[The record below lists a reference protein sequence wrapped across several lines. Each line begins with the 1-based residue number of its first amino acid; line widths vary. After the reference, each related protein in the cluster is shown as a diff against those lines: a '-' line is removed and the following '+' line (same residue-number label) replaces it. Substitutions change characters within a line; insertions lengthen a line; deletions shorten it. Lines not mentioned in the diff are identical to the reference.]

1 MRAERVDVGAIGRT
15 QGSLVSAWL
24 DLPVKRPVVL
34 VLVVLI
40 VAAPAW
46 LLADWLKNFA
56 LHPTDF
62 IYIEEAID
70 ARALRKHLFVPLNT
84 HVVPLFRLYT
94 YAVVQST
101 DRLEDLPRMLLGASY
116 LGLVATMLLVGRLV
130 RQETGRTGPALG
142 AMACMGI
149 TTVVL
154 PVVSHYAASQALW
167 SGAAIVATLLATHA
181 WRSRGG
187 TWRLVPAA
195 IGVFAAPAIWSGG
208 LVAGPAAAAALWA
221 DGRPRCRRAAV
232 AMIALSSVAALVI
245 LGLSRQYI
253 NEDAVVNEIHREL
266 WPRPIQGFLNA
277 IQAVAEAT
285 ILNNLG
291 LDAATSTFQ
300 AAVILGIVAGLWY
313 ASRGRTGRATPLEAA
328 GAATVVCS
336 ALLAYLFRGNLPFS
350 SLRPVGWYYA
360 IPQVGAVL
368 FAAGWWSALCDGVS
382 RAGGKLTVRG
392 ALGVVL
398 LVLVLCGIQGDRAER
413 LHIEAAPPLAPSES
427 GMFWSA
433 YMRNARAT
441 YLNAESSEHL
451 RRTLA
456 RLDRAEQIA
465 LREGIGKA
473 AIRRVFGRVLV
484 PGIPEK
490 HASDAAS
497 LLRIPEDETNQS
509 PTLVK
514 KALGNWYREEPETRP
529 PWLNRSEPWPPA
541 PGDK

>member
-208 LVAGPAAAAALWA
+208 LVAGPAAAAALGA

-291 LDAATSTFQ
+291 LSTRQ
-300 AAVILGIVAGLWY
+300 HRHSRQQSSS
-313 ASRGRTGRATPLEAA
+313 ASSRASGTPAA
-328 GAATVVCS
+328 GAPGGRLRWKRPGRRLSSVAPCLPTCS
-336 ALLAYLFRGNLPFS
+336 AATCPSAACGRWAGITR
-350 SLRPVGWYYA
+350 SLRSGPSCSQ
-360 IPQVGAVL
+360 P
-368 FAAGWWSALCDGVS
+368 
-382 RAGGKLTVRG
+382 AGG
-392 ALGVVL
+392 
-398 LVLVLCGIQGDRAER
+398 R
-413 LHIEAAPPLAPSES
+413 L
-427 GMFWSA
+427 SA
-433 YMRNARAT
+433 M
-441 YLNAESSEHL
+441 
-451 RRTLA
+451 
-456 RLDRAEQIA
+456 
-465 LREGIGKA
+465 GC
-473 AIRRVFGRVLV
+473 
-484 PGIPEK
+484 P
-490 HASDAAS
+490 
-497 LLRIPEDETNQS
+497 
-509 PTLVK
+509 
-514 KALGNWYREEPETRP
+514 EPEA
-529 PWLNRSEPWPPA
+529 N
-541 PGDK
+541 

>member
-15 QGSLVSAWL
+15 QRSLVSAWL

-40 VAAPAW
+40 VATPAW

-101 DRLEDLPRMLLGASY
+101 DRLEHLPRMLLGASY

-130 RQETGRTGPALG
+130 SQETGRTGPALG

-149 TTVVL
+149 TAVVL

-195 IGVFAAPAIWSGG
+195 IGVLAAPAIWSGG

-232 AMIALSSVAALVI
+232 AMIALSGVAALVI

-266 WPRPIQGFLNA
+266 WPRPIQGLLNA

-291 LDAATSTFQ
+291 SRRGNISIPGSSHPRHRRGPLVRQPRAHRAGDSAAGGRGGDCRLQRPACLLVSAATCPS
-300 AAVILGIVAGLWY
+300 AACGRWAGIT
-313 ASRGRTGRATPLEAA
+313 R
-328 GAATVVCS
+328 
-336 ALLAYLFRGNLPFS
+336 
-350 SLRPVGWYYA
+350 SLRSGPSSSQ
-360 IPQVGAVL
+360 P
-368 FAAGWWSALCDGVS
+368 
-382 RAGGKLTVRG
+382 AGG
-392 ALGVVL
+392 
-398 LVLVLCGIQGDRAER
+398 R
-413 LHIEAAPPLAPSES
+413 L
-427 GMFWSA
+427 SA
-433 YMRNARAT
+433 M
-441 YLNAESSEHL
+441 
-451 RRTLA
+451 
-456 RLDRAEQIA
+456 
-465 LREGIGKA
+465 GC
-473 AIRRVFGRVLV
+473 
-484 PGIPEK
+484 P
-490 HASDAAS
+490 
-497 LLRIPEDETNQS
+497 
-509 PTLVK
+509 
-514 KALGNWYREEPETRP
+514 EPEA
-529 PWLNRSEPWPPA
+529 S
-541 PGDK
+541 

>member
-101 DRLEDLPRMLLGASY
+101 DRLEHLPRMLLGASY

-291 LDAATSTFQ
+291 LDAATSAFQ

-328 GAATVVCS
+328 GAATVVCTRPACLLVPRQP
-336 ALLAYLFRGNLPFS
+336 ALQQPAAGGLVLRDPSGRGRPVRSRLVVG
-350 SLRPVGWYYA
+350 SLRWGVQSRR
-360 IPQVGAVL
+360 QVDRSWGAGRRVAGPGPL
-368 FAAGWWSALCDGVS
+368 WDSGRSRRKAAH
-382 RAGGKLTVRG
+382 RG
-392 ALGVVL
+392 
-398 LVLVLCGIQGDRAER
+398 R
-413 LHIEAAPPLAPSES
+413 APSGTLGIRHVLERVHAECKS
-427 GMFWSA
+427 HLLECRILGTSA
-433 YMRNARAT
+433 SNA
-441 YLNAESSEHL
+441 
-451 RRTLA
+451 
-456 RLDRAEQIA
+456 
-465 LREGIGKA
+465 G
-473 AIRRVFGRVLV
+473 
-484 PGIPEK
+484 
-490 HASDAAS
+490 
-497 LLRIPEDETNQS
+497 
-509 PTLVK
+509 
-514 KALGNWYREEPETRP
+514 
-529 PWLNRSEPWPPA
+529 PA
-541 PGDK
+541 

>member
-24 DLPVKRPVVL
+24 DRPVKQAVVL

-46 LLADWLKNFA
+46 LLAEWLKNFA

-70 ARALRKHLFVPLNT
+70 ARALRKHLFVSLNT

-195 IGVFAAPAIWSGG
+195 IGVLAAPAIWSGG

-232 AMIALSSVAALVI
+232 AMIALSGVAALVI

-266 WPRPIQGFLNA
+266 WPRPVQGLLNA

-291 LDAATSTFQ
+291 LGRGNIGIPGSSHPWHRRGPLVRQPQAHRAGDSAGGGRGGDCRLHAPCFPTCSAATCPS
-300 AAVILGIVAGLWY
+300 AACGRWAGIT
-313 ASRGRTGRATPLEAA
+313 R
-328 GAATVVCS
+328 
-336 ALLAYLFRGNLPFS
+336 
-350 SLRPVGWYYA
+350 SLR
-360 IPQVGAVL
+360 
-368 FAAGWWSALCDGVS
+368 
-382 RAGGKLTVRG
+382 
-392 ALGVVL
+392 
-398 LVLVLCGIQGDRAER
+398 
-413 LHIEAAPPLAPSES
+413 LAPSCS
-427 GMFWSA
+427 QPAGG
-433 YMRNARAT
+433 
-441 YLNAESSEHL
+441 
-451 RRTLA
+451 
-456 RLDRAEQIA
+456 RLSVM
-465 LREGIGKA
+465 GC
-473 AIRRVFGRVLV
+473 
-484 PGIPEK
+484 PE
-490 HASDAAS
+490 
-497 LLRIPEDETNQS
+497 R
-509 PTLVK
+509 
-514 KALGNWYREEPETRP
+514 
-529 PWLNRSEPWPPA
+529 
-541 PGDK
+541 

>member
-15 QGSLVSAWL
+15 QGSLISAWL

-208 LVAGPAAAAALWA
+208 LVAGPAAAAALGA

-291 LDAATSTFQ
+291 L
-300 AAVILGIVAGLWY
+300 
-313 ASRGRTGRATPLEAA
+313 R
-328 GAATVVCS
+328 
-336 ALLAYLFRGNLPFS
+336 RGNIGIPGS
-350 SLRPVGWYYA
+350 SHPRHRRGPLVRQPRA
-360 IPQVGAVL
+360 H
-368 FAAGWWSALCDGVS
+368 
-382 RAGGKLTVRG
+382 RAGDSAGGGRG
-392 ALGVVL
+392 
-398 LVLVLCGIQGDRAER
+398 GDCR
-413 LHIEAAPPLAPSES
+413 L
-427 GMFWSA
+427 
-433 YMRNARAT
+433 
-441 YLNAESSEHL
+441 
-451 RRTLA
+451 
-456 RLDRAEQIA
+456 
-465 LREGIGKA
+465 
-473 AIRRVFGRVLV
+473 
-484 PGIPEK
+484 
-490 HASDAAS
+490 
-497 LLRIPEDETNQS
+497 
-509 PTLVK
+509 
-514 KALGNWYREEPETRP
+514 
-529 PWLNRSEPWPPA
+529 
-541 PGDK
+541 

>member
-24 DLPVKRPVVL
+24 DRPVKQAVVL

-130 RQETGRTGPALG
+130 RQETERTGPALG

-195 IGVFAAPAIWSGG
+195 IGVLAAPAIWSGG

-232 AMIALSSVAALVI
+232 AMIALSGVAALVI

-266 WPRPIQGFLNA
+266 WPRPVQGLLNA

-291 LDAATSTFQ
+291 LERGNIGIPGSSHPRHRRGPLVRQPQ
-300 AAVILGIVAGLWY
+300 AHRAGDS
-313 ASRGRTGRATPLEAA
+313 AGGGRGGDCRLQRPACLLVPRQPALQQPAA
-328 GAATVVCS
+328 GGLVLRDPS
-336 ALLAYLFRGNLPFS
+336 GWR
-350 SLRPVGWYYA
+350 RPVRSRLV
-360 IPQVGAVL
+360 VG
-368 FAAGWWSALCDGVS
+368 
-382 RAGGKLTVRG
+382 
-392 ALGVVL
+392 
-398 LVLVLCGIQGDRAER
+398 
-413 LHIEAAPPLAPSES
+413 
-427 GMFWSA
+427 
-433 YMRNARAT
+433 
-441 YLNAESSEHL
+441 
-451 RRTLA
+451 
-456 RLDRAEQIA
+456 
-465 LREGIGKA
+465 
-473 AIRRVFGRVLV
+473 
-484 PGIPEK
+484 
-490 HASDAAS
+490 S
-497 LLRIPEDETNQS
+497 L
-509 PTLVK
+509 
-514 KALGNWYREEPETRP
+514 
-529 PWLNRSEPWPPA
+529 
-541 PGDK
+541 

>member
-46 LLADWLKNFA
+46 LLAGWLKNFA

-142 AMACMGI
+142 AMACTGI

-154 PVVSHYAASQALW
+154 PVVSPYAASQAHW

-181 WRSRGG
+181 WRSKGG

-195 IGVFAAPAIWSGG
+195 TGVFAAPAIWSGG
-208 LVAGPAAAAALWA
+208 LVAGPAAAAALGA

-232 AMIALSSVAALVI
+232 AMLALSGVAALVI

-266 WPRPIQGFLNA
+266 WPRPI
-277 IQAVAEAT
+277 
-285 ILNNLG
+285 
-291 LDAATSTFQ
+291 
-300 AAVILGIVAGLWY
+300 
-313 ASRGRTGRATPLEAA
+313 
-328 GAATVVCS
+328 
-336 ALLAYLFRGNLPFS
+336 
-350 SLRPVGWYYA
+350 
-360 IPQVGAVL
+360 
-368 FAAGWWSALCDGVS
+368 
-382 RAGGKLTVRG
+382 
-392 ALGVVL
+392 
-398 LVLVLCGIQGDRAER
+398 
-413 LHIEAAPPLAPSES
+413 
-427 GMFWSA
+427 
-433 YMRNARAT
+433 
-441 YLNAESSEHL
+441 
-451 RRTLA
+451 
-456 RLDRAEQIA
+456 
-465 LREGIGKA
+465 
-473 AIRRVFGRVLV
+473 
-484 PGIPEK
+484 
-490 HASDAAS
+490 
-497 LLRIPEDETNQS
+497 
-509 PTLVK
+509 
-514 KALGNWYREEPETRP
+514 
-529 PWLNRSEPWPPA
+529 
-541 PGDK
+541 